1 MFSFLQKTKLAQS
14 TVIYQRGFTLLEMI
28 VAIFIFSIVVTIASG
43 AMLSMINANRK
54 AQALKTVMNNMNLAL
69 DSMSR
74 DVRFG
79 TAYAVVDT
87 ITSAQGACVNTCTGL
102 QVRKGSGISSVTT
115 QYFLSTTGLLVRK
128 RTIGTADPVEQ
139 ELTSSGAVIQTL
151 DFSVIGKKVQVMVS
165 GYAGKDPNDYQNR
178 FDIQTTMTQ
187 RNL

>member
-1 MFSFLQKTKLAQS
+1 MFSFLYKAKPAQS

-43 AMLSMINANRK
+43 AMLSMISANRK

-87 ITSAQGACVNTCTGL
+87 ITSTQGACANTCTGL
-102 QVRKGSGISSVTT
+102 EVKKGSGTT
-115 QYFLSTTGLLVRK
+115 QYFLSTKGLLMRK
-128 RTIGTADPVEQ
+128 RTIGTAGPLEQ
-139 ELTSSGAVIQTL
+139 ELTSAGAVIQTL
-151 DFSVIGKKVQVMVS
+151 DFLVDGKKVQVMIS

-178 FDIQTTMTQ
+178 FDIQTSMTQ